1 MCIKRTKPSGGENRS
16 PATQR
21 LHAAK
26 TTMLKQCTIYEP
38 IAPIQRVTLEPLM
51 RVCAVSLQCIVL
63 ALLFIDDILYNDVPV
78 SDHEDHD
85 SFASVVL
92 MVVMLKTVYVV
103 EERRVR
109 WRGRV
114 WLY

>member
-1 MCIKRTKPSGGENRS
+1 
-16 PATQR
+16 
-21 LHAAK
+21 
-26 TTMLKQCTIYEP
+26 
-38 IAPIQRVTLEPLM
+38 M

-78 SDHEDHD
+78 SHREDHD
-85 SFASVVL
+85 SFAPVVL

-109 WRGRV
+109 
-114 WLY
+114 